1 MFGTAE
7 HSYSFNSLGKR
18 SGVRPFITPYLREDN
33 RMKRIEI
40 QSVASLFPLMDVKKP
55 EEAPYRHLSIRL
67 LKFYGQHNT
76 VPNGHLIIAWIW
88 LCLGFNYACVFFWL
102 TYNNHYMINFLFPY
116 TVSETPAHVRLN
128 SVKWLFAFPNP
139 SLIVV

>member
-1 MFGTAE
+1 MSIKKHRPQPLKHVMFGTAE

-76 VPNGHLIIAWIW
+76 VPNGHLIIA
-88 LCLGFNYACVFFWL
+88 
-102 TYNNHYMINFLFPY
+102 
-116 TVSETPAHVRLN
+116 
-128 SVKWLFAFPNP
+128 
-139 SLIVV
+139 